1 MTVTITIRIPAVEDK
16 PEFVYSREVAVPEIP
31 VERPEIEL
39 PEICEIGE
47 EKRITCPGGTEIVAA
62 RCERNPTTGRNYWK
76 LTGNTCPPL
85 ELGKTVKIIT
95 YSEGAEFEAYDGQEL
110 TVTASVMCGLT
121 RSSGEQAIFEVD
133 AVEVSRA
140 NTSNGFVSFKWK
152 ATVEPS
158 RSHKLCVYAPKSDK
172 CPNYGSARDCKTIF
186 VSRQVPGVE
195 EQLKKEREAYQLSLK
210 AMEEERKR
218 IRELYQTVPAA
229 TVEAEAQV
237 ISPTISIT
245 PEITPEIT
253 IPPRL
258 GTIKIPSIP
267 KPIKIEFPIDIKI
280 DGESKGSPPI
290 SADVEPGTHIVTAE
304 LRGFT
309 PISRKVRVESGQT
322 VTISDIIFGG

>member
-1 MTVTITIRIPAVEDK
+1 MVTVIVRIPQVGDK
-16 PEFVYSREVAVPEIP
+16 PTFEQRIEVSAPAIPIPEI
-31 VERPEIEL
+31 
-39 PEICEIGE
+39 PEICEIGD
-47 EKRITCPGGTEIVAA
+47 EKKVTCPDGTAVVTA
-62 RCERNPTTGRNYWK
+62 RCEKDTTTGRNKWV
-76 LTGNTCPPL
+76 LTGKSCPPL

-95 YSEGAEFEAYDGQEL
+95 YPEGAEFEAYDGQEM

-121 RSSGEQAIFEVD
+121 RSSGEQAVFQVD
-133 AVEVSRA
+133 AVEAARA
-140 NTSNGFVSFKWK
+140 NTTNGFVSFKWK

-158 RSHKLCVYAPKSDK
+158 RTHKLCVSVPKSDK

-186 VSRQVPGVE
+186 VSRQVPGIE

-210 AMEEERKR
+210 AMEDERKR

-229 TVEAEAQV
+229 TGEAEAQV

-245 PEITPEIT
+245 PEITPPEVT
-253 IPPRL
+253 LPPRL
-258 GTIKIPSIP
+258 GTIKIPLIP
-267 KPIKIEFPIDIKI
+267 KPFKIEFPINIKI
-280 DGESKGSPPI
+280 DGESKGEPPI
-290 SADVEPGTHIVTAE
+290 SVDVEPGTHIITAE